1 MSNGVKF
8 SDVAKLRDGVI
19 PRGTTV
25 WKKLRDS
32 TIAELIVLEDGLI
45 PESSRLQIQSKTKL
59 MAGGNYRKCRVP
71 AAYVVALY
79 PSSWNTSCTPITE
92 GRSDYDYNF
101 VYKLNEVVR
110 PREYDTS
117 EFIVCTNGLHVFLTR
132 GEAEAYQF

>member
-32 TIAELIVLEDGLI
+32 TIAELIVIEDGII
-45 PESSRLQIQSKTKL
+45 PDSSRLQIQGKSKL

-71 AAYVVALY
+71 AAYVVALH
-79 PSSWNTSCTPITE
+79 PSSWNTQPLPITE
-92 GRSDYDYNF
+92 GRSDFNYGF

-110 PREYDTS
+110 PDHFDTS
-117 EFIVCTNGLHVFLTR
+117 NTTVCTGGLHVFLTR